1 MHPWSLKFS
10 DEAFEARHTT
20 GAFRASYQVSTTYDL
35 RCFTCPLAHLP
46 LTHVLPYLLLTN
58 LSHLVPRTSR
68 TKRSASP
75 SWPCSLCSVP

>member
-35 RCFTCPLAHLP
+35 RPTLFYLPTCPLATYSLTSLP
-46 LTHVLPYLLLTN
+46 TAY
-58 LSHLVPRTSR
+58 
-68 TKRSASP
+68 
-75 SWPCSLCSVP
+75 